1 MCCSDI
7 WDYRKRP
14 DEPDDEC
21 PECGEPLYDG
31 EPGSSCTYSPE
42 VCRTCHYAPCDGSC

>member
-14 DEPDDEC
+14 DKPTGEC
-21 PECGEPLYDG
+21 SECGEPLYDG
-31 EPGSSCTYSPE
+31 EPGASCTYSPVACE
-42 VCRTCHYAPCDGSC
+42 TCGDAPCDGSC